1 MSSAAYILWFMS
13 CKINIEKK
21 KNLAEGIHKTKC
33 KDCNCF
39 LEYVSVKGNFI
50 KYKCLSC
57 NKDYLNK
64 LDEELRKEI

>member
-21 KNLAEGIHKTKC
+21 KILRKEFIKLNVKI
-33 KDCNCF
+33 NCF